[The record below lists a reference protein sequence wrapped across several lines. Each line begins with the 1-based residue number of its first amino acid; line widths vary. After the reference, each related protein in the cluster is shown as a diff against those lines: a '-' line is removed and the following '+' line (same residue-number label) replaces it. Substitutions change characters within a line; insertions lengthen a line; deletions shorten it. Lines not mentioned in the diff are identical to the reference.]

1 MKKVKLEL
9 TEEEFLGVYAAANLG
24 ALHHSKYPYHR
35 KEDEEDFDD
44 YDTERKCM
52 YKGISAFTKGAVGLY
67 GNDVG
72 GKFAEAYAKYLPI
85 MGKYY
90 KDSFGD

>member
-24 ALHHSKYPYHR
+24 VMHYGKYPYHK
-35 KEDEEDFDD
+35 KEDEEGFDD
-44 YDTERKCM
+44 YETERKCM
-52 YKGISAFTKGAVGLY
+52 YKGISAFTKGAVKLY
-67 GNDVG
+67 DGDAG
-72 GKFAEAYAKYLPI
+72 GKFAEAYAKYLPT

-90 KDSFGD
+90 KDNFGD